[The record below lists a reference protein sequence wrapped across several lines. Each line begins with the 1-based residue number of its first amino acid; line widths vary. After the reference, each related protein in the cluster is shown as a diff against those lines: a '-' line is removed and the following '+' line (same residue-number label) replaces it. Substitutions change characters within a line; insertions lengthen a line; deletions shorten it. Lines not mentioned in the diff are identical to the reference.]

1 MRVKAQSGPLENDG
15 TEQTEDVRYDGA
27 KNSLMMARDYRLQYR
42 CTFYFFQYP
51 FDKQECDGTILL
63 PWKNNYTVALS
74 TGRNPITILGEKGD
88 EVVAGGFSFS
98 FRFQEIKL
106 WPPSGVTR

>member
-42 CTFYFFQYP
+42 CSFY
-51 FDKQECDGTILL
+51 
-63 PWKNNYTVALS
+63 V
-74 TGRNPITILGEKGD
+74 
-88 EVVAGGFSFS
+88 SFNLENS
-98 FRFQEIKL
+98 K
-106 WPPSGVTR
+106 